1 MILATNKSGIN
12 IFSSKSLFLFFTIGF
27 SLFCSCSDENSRNSL
42 SEQHLK
48 GKVKS
53 LTETI
58 YSVDK
63 TGKISDSE
71 FLEKTLYRY
80 NSKGNKIEEIHY
92 HPDSLSELITFK
104 YNLSG
109 KKVEKRWRD
118 TDNEIDHLATFR
130 YDKKG
135 NNIEKRLVETD
146 GSLMKKEIYTF
157 DENGNNTIEEIISFE
172 DSVSERRMFT
182 FDKQHKLIKEI
193 RYNSDDSVPYR
204 YSYNYLEF
212 DETGNWTKRMQTE
225 NRIPV
230 RITVR
235 MFEY

>member
-1 MILATNKSGIN
+1 MTLTPVISGRN
-12 IFSSKSLFLFFTIGF
+12 NSLSRYIFLFTIGT
-27 SLFCSCSDENSRNSL
+27 SLFCSCSNLNSRNSL

-58 YSVDK
+58 YLVDMN
-63 TGKISDSE
+63 GKVSDSD
-71 FLEKTLYRY
+71 FIEKTFFGY

-118 TDNEIDHLATFR
+118 SDNEIDHLATFR
-130 YDKKG
+130 YDEKG

-146 GSLMKKEIYTF
+146 GSLMKKEIYTY

-172 DSVSERRMFT
+172 DSVSERRTFT
-182 FDKQHKLIKEI
+182 FDKQHKLIEEI
-193 RYNSDDSVPYR
+193 RYNSDDSVPHR
-204 YSYNYLEF
+204 YSYKYLEF
-212 DETGNWTKRMQTE
+212 DKTGNWIKRMQTE
-225 NRIPV
+225 NRIPI
-230 RITVR
+230 RLTVR
-235 MFEY
+235 MIGY